1 MANGMRT
8 SNVNQQGTSDKDLV
22 ELAGY
27 HAYRDFKEQ
36 EIIEVNG
43 DRYLVTDTGYVSE
56 SGLDALTVKN
66 VKTQE
71 YTIVYVGTD
80 SGQKQ
85 DILTDIQ
92 LMSDLT
98 PAQISDARSY
108 FNEMDQKYQSVG
120 GIKSISGNSLGGAL
134 VGSVAIEHPDVK
146 AVTLNPALLPDVMM
160 DSDKDY
166 DNITN
171 YFSSY
176 DALTKGLSALDLHS
190 RIPGHQYEIFNGIP
204 VPTLG
209 HIGTNHTG
217 YLRED
222 DGSQSYKIGIPGQPG
237 AGEIFIDAD
246 AHIVTSLWTGSPL
259 YGGNTEY
266 IEINK
271 ENLLL
276 LAERLESHVK
286 ARLDTANLYLGH
298 SVEIVEDEGS
308 RLYERITKLQDIFEE
323 SFETSIGDPLF
334 AGITAAGSR
343 LNGEIDDLISLL
355 DSAENCCRSL
365 NSVLN
370 SPPAELMEHLFKI
383 DVNVEGLFREAR
395 NQLYEMKAEVD
406 GLSKVLANLIS
417 NLIPELFKGGTDLW
431 YDAVVGELRAHYGII
446 NGNKE
451 KLVNHIF
458 EFKNQIEGTASSFK
472 SRDHSIGG
480 SIRAGTDVPD
490 AAGPV
495 QKTTAFALVDSPY
508 LKVRM
513 RIKEVQ
519 LDLAFNAF
527 TGFAYT
533 QLFPCLVALEALT
546 IIVEATLESISS
558 AIKGAAHLGMNYT
571 LPGKLI
577 GMFSDFDD
585 KITAFVHDALKP
597 LDDMAATIE
606 GIREGA
612 GRLIIQFPSLLSN
625 FRPYLDQAIFNT
637 TSYGNVQLYN
647 LAALSILR
655 EMEMTFTDV
664 VTQLGQNKANA
675 IDTLCEVSEKLTA
688 NMGILG
694 EQVDR
699 GTMN

>member
-1 MANGMRT
+1 MT
-8 SNVNQQGTSDKDLV
+8 SVSTNISTTTDDKDLV

-27 HAYRDFKEQ
+27 HAYLNYKVNNKVN
-36 EIIEVNG
+36 VNG
-43 DRYLVTDTGYVSE
+43 NNYLVIDKVDNPVTG
-56 SGLDALTVKN
+56 LNALTVVNMENKEIS
-66 VKTQE
+66 V
-71 YTIVYVGTD
+71 VYVGTD
-80 SGQKQ
+80 PGQKQ

-98 PAQISDARSY
+98 TAQIADARNY
-108 FNEMDQKYQSVG
+108 FNEMDKKYQSAG

-134 VGSVAIEHPDVK
+134 VGSVATQHPDVK
-146 AVTLNPALLPDVMM
+146 AVTLNPALLPDGMM
-160 DSDKDY
+160 DPAKKY

-176 DALTKGLSALDLHS
+176 DALTKGLSALNLHT

-204 VPTLG
+204 VPSFG

-217 YLRED
+217 YLKND

-286 ARLDTANLYLGH
+286 ARLDTANLYLAH
-298 SVEIVEDEGS
+298 SVDIVEDEGS
-308 RLYERITKLQDIFEE
+308 RLYERITKLQEIFEE
-323 SFETSIGDPLF
+323 SFENLIGNPPF
-334 AGITAAGSR
+334 AGITASGS
-343 LNGEIDDLISLL
+343 LLKGEIDDLISLL
-355 DSAENCCRSL
+355 DLAESCCRSL

-370 SPPAELMEHLFKI
+370 SPPAELVEHLFKI
-383 DVNVEGLFREAR
+383 DVSVEGLFGEAR

-406 GLSKVLANLIS
+406 GLSKVLSNMIS
-417 NLIPELFKGGTDLW
+417 ELIPELFKGGTDLW

-446 NGNKE
+446 NGNKD
-451 KLVNHIF
+451 KLINQIF
-458 EFKNQIEGTASSFK
+458 EFKTQIEGTASSFE
-472 SRDHSIGG
+472 SRDHSIWG
-480 SIRAGTDVPD
+480 SIRSGTDIPD

-495 QKTTAFALVDSPY
+495 QKTTALVLEESPY

-519 LDLAFNAF
+519 LDLAFNTF

-546 IIVEATLESISS
+546 VIVEATLESISS

-577 GMFSDFDD
+577 GMFTDFDD

-612 GRLIIQFPSLLSN
+612 GRLIIQFPSLLAN

-637 TSYGNVQLYN
+637 TSYANVQLYN
-647 LAALSILR
+647 LAAFSILR

-675 IDTLCEVSEKLTA
+675 IDTLCEVSEKVTA

-699 GTMN
+699 GTIN